1 MAAHEGL
8 PVGCCPTGR
17 VRWFAGFAGGHGPCR
32 SHLPSWTSVPMQAAT
47 VLRREGMSALANTPI
62 PVVPDT
68 GTEKAARLATELTG
82 DPGRWVRLDCGHPRH
97 VQHPVPAE
105 AILDCPTC
113 PPSVDGGLARR
124 RVLALLAAHHC
135 SARLAADPHAA
146 ARARQLAAEVVT
158 AAGLN
163 TVLAD
168 VEQLVEE
175 LVANAARR
183 TVASLELTI
192 DAHDDVVRVEVH
204 DQTPRVA
211 LGLEEHPGGHRGAPG
226 PAAPDHPHRWGAA
239 PPGGR
244 DQVIWAEL
252 RGGDGG

>member
-1 MAAHEGL
+1 VA
-8 PVGCCPTGR
+8 R
-17 VRWFAGFAGGHGPCR
+17 
-32 SHLPSWTSVPMQAAT
+32 
-47 VLRREGMSALANTPI
+47 TPI

-82 DPGRWVRLDCGHPRH
+82 NPGCWVRLDCSHPRH
-97 VQHPVPAE
+97 VQHPVPAG
-105 AILDCPTC
+105 AMLDCPTC

-124 RVLALLAAHHC
+124 RVLGLSAGHHC
-135 SARLAADPHAA
+135 SARLAADPHAVA
-146 ARARQLAAEVVT
+146 TARQLAAEAVT

-183 TVASLELTI
+183 TEAPLELTI

-204 DQTPRVA
+204 DQAPRVA
-211 LGLEEHPGGHRGAPG
+211 LGLEEHPGGHRGALA
-226 PAAPDHPHRWGAA
+226 PAATDSLDRWGAA
-239 PPGGR
+239 PPGER
-244 DQVIWAEL
+244 DQVLWAEL
-252 RGGDGG
+252 RSGDDGG